1 MRNDHYPDLPI
12 DPDSPSPDRPL
23 HRQPW
28 AMALVF
34 IGGVFGT
41 LLRYGVGELVAPPG
55 GWPIGTLSV
64 NIAGAFILGA
74 LLEALTR
81 SGPDAGNRQRIRLLV
96 GTGLCGSLTTYSTF
110 ATEIDL
116 LGRDGH
122 LAIAISYTAITVI
135 GGAIAT
141 LAGIA
146 LGALR
151 ARA

>member
-1 MRNDHYPDLPI
+1 MQNDHYPDLPI
-12 DPDSPSPDRPL
+12 DPDSPSQDRPL

-41 LLRYGVGELVAPPG
+41 LIRYSIGEWVAPSG
-55 GWPIGTLSV
+55 GWPVATLSV

-74 LLEALTR
+74 LLEALIR
-81 SGPDAGNRQRIRLLV
+81 SGPDSGNRQRIRLLV

-116 LGRDGH
+116 LGREGH
-122 LAIAISYTAITVI
+122 LGIAISYAVATVI
-135 GGAIAT
+135 GGAFAT
-141 LAGIA
+141 LAGITLSA
-146 LGALR
+146 MR

>member
-23 HRQPW
+23 HRQPL

-34 IGGVFGT
+34 IGGVVGT
-41 LLRYGVGELVAPPG
+41 LLRYGVSEVMAPSG

-74 LLEALTR
+74 LLEALAR
-81 SGPDAGNRQRIRLLV
+81 GGSDVGSRQRVRLLV

-122 LAIAISYTAITVI
+122 LAIAISYAVITVI